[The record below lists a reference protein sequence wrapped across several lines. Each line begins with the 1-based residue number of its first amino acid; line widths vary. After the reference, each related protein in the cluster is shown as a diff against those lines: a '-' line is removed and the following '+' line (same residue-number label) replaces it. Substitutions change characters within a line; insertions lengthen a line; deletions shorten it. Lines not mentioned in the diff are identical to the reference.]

1 VASELVQDGNTIRID
16 MRIPWYSRLIGL
28 PLLAFAIYLLS
39 FLLQSLKDVFLGLTA
54 ESDDL
59 PGQLWLVLFVLVFG
73 AAPVMWL
80 LIRGYLIIDKD
91 QNLLTSIRQFGFLKL
106 KFPRKLSEFTRVTTT
121 WERVGKHGNYFNIN
135 LCGNK
140 GTKPVLVE
148 GSFKRE
154 DAENL
159 AKELARAIGLPYE
172 DYVDTEPEEDE
183 EEELGQDNEKS

>member
-1 VASELVQDGNTIRID
+1 VTSELVQDGNTIRID

-28 PLLAFAIYLLS
+28 PLLAFAIYLAS
-39 FLLQSLKDVFLGLTA
+39 FLVQSLKDVLLGLTP

-59 PGQLWLVLFVLVFG
+59 AGQLWLVLFVLVFG
-73 AAPVMWL
+73 AAPVMSL
-80 LIRGYLIIDKD
+80 LIRGYLIIDKG
-91 QNLLTSIRQFGFLKL
+91 QNLITSIRQFGFLKL

-121 WERVGKHGNYFNIN
+121 WERVGKHGDYFNIN

-154 DAENL
+154 NAENL
-159 AKELARAIGLPYE
+159 AKELARAVGLPYE
-172 DYVDTEPEEDE
+172 DYIDTEPAEDE
-183 EEELGQDNEKS
+183 DEELGQNTEKA